1 MKLRVIKPFNGK
13 AEGKT
18 LCPGEFIQ
26 SNDVER
32 INALVGRGFCV
43 IVALDDAPAASETA
57 SETAPTTP
65 VEVVSDH
72 VEFQGKRY
80 HIETI
85 KSALGIMG
93 IRVAHNAKEKAVSN
107 ALSALN
113 DEQAQTLSEMLN
125 NNETADPNPE
135 KE

>member
-43 IVALDDAPAASETA
+43 IVALDDAPTA
-57 SETAPTTP
+57 SETAPTIP

-85 KSALGIMG
+85 KAALGIMG

-113 DEQAQTLSEMLN
+113 DEQEQTLSEMLN

>member
-43 IVALDDAPAASETA
+43 IVALDDAPTA
-57 SETAPTTP
+57 SETAPTPP

-80 HIETI
+80 HIDTV
-85 KSALGIMG
+85 KAALGNIG
-93 IRVAHNAKEKAVSN
+93 VRVAHNAKEKAVSN

>member
-1 MKLRVIKPFNGK
+1 MKLKVIKPFNGK

-57 SETAPTTP
+57 PTIP

-85 KSALGIMG
+85 KAALGIMG

-107 ALSALN
+107 ALSALT

>member
-1 MKLRVIKPFNGK
+1 MKLRVIKTFKGK
-13 AEGKT
+13 AEGKN

-43 IVALDDAPAASETA
+43 IVALDDAPTA
-57 SETAPTTP
+57 SETAPTIP

-85 KSALGIMG
+85 KAALGIMG

-107 ALSALN
+107 ALSALA

-125 NNETADPNPE
+125 NNGTADPNPE

>member
-1 MKLRVIKPFNGK
+1 MDLRVIKKFNGK

-18 LCPGEFIQ
+18 LCPGDVIQ
-26 SNDVER
+26 SNDVDR

-43 IVALDDAPAASETA
+43 IVALDSTPPAAITTNPTPTDEEASVTVDFRGYRYPLETVKA
-57 SETAPTTP
+57 
-65 VEVVSDH
+65 
-72 VEFQGKRY
+72 
-80 HIETI
+80 
-85 KSALGIMG
+85 ALGVIG
-93 IRVAHNAKEKAVSN
+93 IKVAHNAKEKAVSN
-107 ALSALN
+107 ALSTLT

>member
-57 SETAPTTP
+57 STNP
-65 VEVVSDH
+65 VEVVSDY

-85 KSALGIMG
+85 KAALGTMG

>member
-1 MKLRVIKPFNGK
+1 MKLKVIKPFNGK

-18 LCPGEFIQ
+18 LCHGEFMQ

-57 SETAPTTP
+57 PTNP
-65 VEVVSDH
+65 VEAASDH

-85 KSALGIMG
+85 KAALGIMG

>member
-57 SETAPTTP
+57 PTTP

-80 HIETI
+80 HIDTI
-85 KSALGIMG
+85 KAALGNIG
-93 IRVAHNAKEKAVSN
+93 VRVAHNAKEKAVSN

-125 NNETADPNPE
+125 NNEIADPNPE

>member
-1 MKLRVIKPFNGK
+1 
-13 AEGKT
+13 
-18 LCPGEFIQ
+18 
-26 SNDVER
+26 
-32 INALVGRGFCV
+32 
-43 IVALDDAPAASETA
+43 
-57 SETAPTTP
+57 
-65 VEVVSDH
+65 
-72 VEFQGKRY
+72 
-80 HIETI
+80 
-85 KSALGIMG
+85 MG

>member
-1 MKLRVIKPFNGK
+1 MKLKVIKPFNGK

-43 IVALDDAPAASETA
+43 IVALDDTPAASETA
-57 SETAPTTP
+57 PTIP

-85 KSALGIMG
+85 KAALGIMG

-125 NNETADPNPE
+125 NNETADPNNPE

>member
-1 MKLRVIKPFNGK
+1 MKLKVIKPFNGK

-57 SETAPTTP
+57 PTNP
-65 VEVVSDH
+65 VEAASDH

-85 KSALGIMG
+85 KAALGIMG

-107 ALSALN
+107 ALSALA

>member
-1 MKLRVIKPFNGK
+1 MKLKVIKPFNGK

-43 IVALDDAPAASETA
+43 IVALDDAPAASK
-57 SETAPTTP
+57 TAPTNP
-65 VEVVSDH
+65 VEAASDH

-85 KSALGIMG
+85 KAALGIMG

>member
-1 MKLRVIKPFNGK
+1 MKLKVIKPFNGK

-18 LCPGEFIQ
+18 LCPGEVIQ

-43 IVALDDAPAASETA
+43 IVALDDVPAAH
-57 SETAPTTP
+57 ETAPTIP
-65 VEVVSDH
+65 VEVVSDY

-80 HIETI
+80 HIDTV
-85 KSALGIMG
+85 KAALGIIG
-93 IRVAHNAKEKAVSN
+93 VRVAHNAKEKAVGN
-107 ALSALN
+107 ALSALTE
-113 DEQAQTLSEMLN
+113 EQAQTLSEMLN
-125 NNETADPNPE
+125 NNETADPDTE

>member
-43 IVALDDAPAASETA
+43 IVALDDAPVA
-57 SETAPTTP
+57 SETAPTIP

-80 HIETI
+80 HIDTV
-85 KSALGIMG
+85 KAALGNIG
-93 IRVAHNAKEKAVSN
+93 VRVAHNAKEKAVSN

>member
-18 LCPGEFIQ
+18 LCPGEIIQ

-32 INALVGRGFCV
+32 INALVGRGLCV
-43 IVALDDAPAASETA
+43 IVALDDAPTA
-57 SETAPTTP
+57 DPATAPTSP
-65 VEVVSDH
+65 VEVASESI
-72 VEFQGKRY
+72 EFQGKRY
-80 HIETI
+80 HIDTV
-85 KSALGIMG
+85 KAALGVIG
-93 IRVAHNAKEKAVSN
+93 VRVAHNAKEKAVSN

-125 NNETADPNPE
+125 NNETADPDPE

>member
-1 MKLRVIKPFNGK
+1 MKLKVIKPFNGK

-57 SETAPTTP
+57 PTIP
-65 VEVVSDH
+65 VEAASDH
-72 VEFQGKRY
+72 VEFQGERY

-85 KSALGIMG
+85 KAALGIIG

>member
-57 SETAPTTP
+57 PTTP

-80 HIETI
+80 HIDTV
-85 KSALGIMG
+85 KAALGNIG
-93 IRVAHNAKEKAVSN
+93 VRVAHNAKEKAVSN

>member
-57 SETAPTTP
+57 PTIP

-85 KSALGIMG
+85 KAALGIMG

>member
-13 AEGKT
+13 AEDKT
-18 LCPGEFIQ
+18 LCPGEIIQ
-26 SNDVER
+26 SNNVER
-32 INALVGRGFCV
+32 INALVGRGFCI
-43 IVALDDAPAASETA
+43 IVALDDAPTA
-57 SETAPTTP
+57 TPATTPTPP

-85 KSALGIMG
+85 KAALGIMG

>member
-18 LCPGEFIQ
+18 LCAGEIIQ

-43 IVALDDAPAASETA
+43 IVALDDTPTAP
-57 SETAPTTP
+57 ETAPTIP

-85 KSALGIMG
+85 KAALGVIG
-93 IRVAHNAKEKAVSN
+93 VRVAHNAKEKAVN
-107 ALSALN
+107 TALSALS
-113 DEQAQTLSEMLN
+113 DEQAQTLSEKLN
-125 NNETADPNPE
+125 N
-135 KE
+135 